1 MKFAMSCFG
10 LSARHYPEIAQV
22 AEANGFESIW
32 VPEHLVFPAEMPPLY
47 SYNHD
52 TGLPPMDSSAAAY
65 DPWVVIG
72 AMASVTE
79 TIVMGTSVFILPLR
93 HPIAVARS
101 LVTLDR
107 ISGGRV
113 EAGVGAGWLV
123 DEFEITGLSPK
134 DRGRRMDECME
145 VMRKLWSPEPVIE
158 HKGEFFDFGQPIT
171 FEPKPVRKKPIPL
184 LVGGVSK
191 PALRRA
197 GRLGDGWIAHKPL
210 RMRPATAEENAQ
222 DLAELKAE
230 IATIQR
236 HREEAGRADQPF
248 ELVAGLAGTVD
259 DVRVM
264 EELGVTRYP
273 VGPSVNP
280 LRRDTF
286 IDWIKRFA
294 DEVIAE
300 CN

>member
-10 LSARHYPEIAQV
+10 LSARHYPEIAQA

-52 TGLPPMDSSAAAY
+52 TGLPPMDSSAPAY
-65 DPWVVIG
+65 DPWVIIG
-72 AMASVTE
+72 AMSAVTE
-79 TIVMGTSVFILPLR
+79 RIVMGTSVFILPLR

-107 ISGGRV
+107 LSGGRV

-123 DEFEITGLSPK
+123 DEFEITGLSAK
-134 DRGRRMDECME
+134 DRGRRMDECIE
-145 VMRKLWSPEPVIE
+145 VMRKLWSPDDVIE
-158 HKGEFFDFGQPIT
+158 HKGEFFDFGRPIT
-171 FEPKPVRKKPIPL
+171 FEPKPVSKKPIPL
-184 LVGGVSK
+184 LVGGVSR

-197 GRLGDGWIAHKPL
+197 GRLGDGWIAHKPF
-210 RMRPATAEENAQ
+210 RPRPATADEMKQ
-222 DLAELKAE
+222 DRAGLAAE
-230 IATIQR
+230 IATIQA
-236 HREEAGRADQPF
+236 HREEAGRADLPF
-248 ELVAGLAGTVD
+248 EIVAGLTGTVD
-259 DVRVM
+259 DVRAV

-273 VGPSVNP
+273 CGPSMNP
-280 LRRDTF
+280 VRKDQF
-286 IDWIKRFA
+286 VDWIKRFA